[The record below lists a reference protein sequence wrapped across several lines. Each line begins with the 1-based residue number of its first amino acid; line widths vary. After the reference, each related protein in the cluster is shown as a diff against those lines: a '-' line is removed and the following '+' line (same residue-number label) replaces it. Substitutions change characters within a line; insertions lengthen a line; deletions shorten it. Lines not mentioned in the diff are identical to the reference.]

1 MRRTY
6 RVRRQTGLNKK
17 SLFPLWRSVPS
28 LCNSVKQLITQSTT
42 EKVQRNTEFLDSLIS
57 LIPKP
62 IFFLYLFAILFIRM
76 VFVHVRI
83 IIFFH
88 NI

>member
-42 EKVQRNTEFLDSLIS
+42 TCPDFGREGTEK
-57 LIPKP
+57 
-62 IFFLYLFAILFIRM
+62 
-76 VFVHVRI
+76 H
-83 IIFFH
+83 
-88 NI
+88 